1 MSVVLIRE
9 KDRIQKPNYYVSQ
22 ILRDVEAQYL
32 KLEKLVYALLIAA
45 RKLWPY
51 FQAYTNQPIKS
62 SVH

>member
-45 RKLWPY
+45 RKL
-51 FQAYTNQPIKS
+51 
-62 SVH
+62 